1 MSCIQEQPTEG
12 VRPNAR
18 EKAGS
23 DPRPSVRIAEVLIAV
38 STSRL
43 FCKRTVK
50 TRTLMPVWD
59 SLENL
64 GSKLDDRA
72 VLDHESA
79 GGSDLV
85 EMGEH
90 DRIHVSEH
98 DPPRVQVRKPRLE
111 HVPADMA
118 GQFAGIGEAFDKPSC
133 RPG

>member
-1 MSCIQEQPTEG
+1 
-12 VRPNAR
+12 
-18 EKAGS
+18 
-23 DPRPSVRIAEVLIAV
+23 
-38 STSRL
+38 
-43 FCKRTVK
+43 
-50 TRTLMPVWD
+50 MPVWD

-72 VLDHESA
+72 VLGHESA

-98 DPPRVQVRKPRLE
+98 DPPRAQVRKPRLE

-118 GQFAGIGEAFDKPSC
+118 GQFAGIGEAFDNEEIPSGEQVHADGLC
-133 RPG
+133 GCADKRDAPVARDDAHRRCERSDVVDQVACGR